1 MFEMTS
7 NRSLLR
13 AMMLYYVCMITA
25 HNGHNITIF
34 LIGASF
40 FKPLHILY
48 VCHKYKSQASEGQS
62 AMHDFCTDSC
72 EVHACAV
79 LCVMT
84 CLSSLIKHPWYLCV
98 CACACVC
105 VCVCVCTLET

>member
-25 HNGHNITIF
+25 HSGHNITIF

-48 VCHKYKSQASEGQS
+48 VLCTASDYVISTKAKLVKASQQCMTSVLIHVKF
-62 AMHDFCTDSC
+62 MHVQCS
-72 EVHACAV
+72 V
-79 LCVMT
+79 
-84 CLSSLIKHPWYLCV
+84 
-98 CACACVC
+98 
-105 VCVCVCTLET
+105 